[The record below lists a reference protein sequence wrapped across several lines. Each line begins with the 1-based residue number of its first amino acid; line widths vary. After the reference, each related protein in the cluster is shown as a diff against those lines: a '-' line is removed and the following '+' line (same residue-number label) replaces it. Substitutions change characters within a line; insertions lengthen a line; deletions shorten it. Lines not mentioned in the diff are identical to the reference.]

1 MLKRGHASHFI
12 SMVGIFVDI
21 CCSIVLSIFR
31 YEFNMN
37 VCPVYVDNIIVID
50 LDMIGYTSVW
60 I

>member
-1 MLKRGHASHFI
+1 MLKCGHASHFI

-37 VCPVYVDNIIVID
+37 VCPVYVDNIIVI
-50 LDMIGYTSVW
+50 V
-60 I
+60 